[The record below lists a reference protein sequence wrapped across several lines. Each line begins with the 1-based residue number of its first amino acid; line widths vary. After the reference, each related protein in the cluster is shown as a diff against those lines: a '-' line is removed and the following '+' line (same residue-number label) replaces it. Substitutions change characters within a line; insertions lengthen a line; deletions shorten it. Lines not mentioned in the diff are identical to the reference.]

1 MNERPQPQ
9 AIEAEQSIIGA
20 MLQHTEA
27 LHAVLGSMKEEY
39 FYVPKHRKIFSAVK
53 KLFEDS
59 VVIDLITVP
68 DELFNREQLDE
79 IGGRRYLFDLVD
91 SIVTFSD
98 IKDHINIVIKVATK
112 NKLITDCN
120 NIITRCYDPNITA
133 DDIMN
138 DAQTKIIAIEDEY
151 VQSELIKSC
160 DILEQTIEEITMYQE
175 GKKMGLL
182 TPWDDLNKITAGY
195 HPGEFTVLASRP
207 GVGKTSMAL
216 NITDHL
222 AVKQGIPVMFFSLEM
237 PVFQLQAR
245 MLCSMA
251 KVSFHDIRFGKATNN
266 DLIKI
271 VEQATPMS
279 EAPIIFD
286 NSSGLEI
293 MTLKTKARQAHKK
306 HGVQII
312 FIDYLQKLK
321 SPGSENRDR
330 EVTVISNELTALAME
345 LYIPVVGLAQLS
357 RDVEKRGKGA
367 IPKLSDLRESGTLE
381 QDATVATF
389 LHRNRTED
397 KETGKVTLDPETLV
411 IVAKQRHG
419 ETGATYL
426 NFDGKYTTFKPATMR
441 TDDERY

>member
-1 MNERPQPQ
+1 MSEYPHS
-9 AIEAEQSIIGA
+9 IESEQ
-20 MLQHTEA
+20 
-27 LHAVLGSMKEEY
+27 AVLYAMMSKPENIDMVAEKVKPLDFYNPRHRNIYRSILSLREKTVEVDSLTISIELKEMKVNDVEKQY
-39 FYVPKHRKIFSAVK
+39 ILDLSDFGIVLYTNNLDYYIGKILGAASKRNLKSQCETIIQNIANN
-53 KLFEDS
+53 E
-59 VVIDLITVP
+59 TNP
-68 DELFNREQLDE
+68 DEIAIDAEERVRGVREQ
-79 IGGRRYLFDLVD
+79 
-91 SIVTFSD
+91 
-98 IKDHINIVIKVATK
+98 
-112 NKLITDCN
+112 
-120 NIITRCYDPNITA
+120 
-133 DDIMN
+133 
-138 DAQTKIIAIEDEY
+138 Y
-151 VQSELIKSC
+151 VQSGLIKSC

-175 GKKMGLL
+175 GKKTGLM

-237 PVFQLQAR
+237 PVYQLQAR

-251 KVSFHDIRFGKATNN
+251 KVSFHDIRSGNAPDS
-266 DLIKI
+266 DLTKI
-271 VEQATPMS
+271 VAQATPMN

-286 NSSGLEI
+286 NSSRLEI

-381 QDATVATF
+381 QDATVVTF
-389 LHRNRTED
+389 LHRDRIEN

-426 NFDGKYTTFKPATMR
+426 HFNGKYTTFESATMR
-441 TDDERY
+441 EDSERY